1 MTIDWEID
9 PPLCEVHR
17 RGFCSCVVTAIHD
30 RTDEITVHLHH
41 ARLVTIPLLSRPAID
56 HKTLPK
62 VRVLI
67 SNNVDTNVA
76 SLTLLL
82 RDLDTQPIGFAN
94 HVGGRT
100 RLDVTRRDI
109 AEYAVPHLA
118 AWGRANPCRCEP
130 DPYRGPRPLPWL
142 SGEAIVAAYRIERM
156 NSTSMPI
163 TACENCDE
171 TDLVPD
177 IGPPPYKYT
186 KTTTTTGGTR
196 AKT

>member
-41 ARLVTIPLLSRPAID
+41 ARLVTIPLASRITLD
-56 HKTLPK
+56 HGTLPK

-67 SNNVDTNVA
+67 SNVDATVA

-82 RDLDTQPIGFAN
+82 RDHDTQPIGFAN
-94 HVGGRT
+94 HVGSRT

-118 AWGRANPCRCEP
+118 AWERANPCRCEP
-130 DPYRGPRPLPWL
+130 DPYSEGRLPAL
-142 SGEAIVAAYRIERM
+142 VRRATSAAYRIERM

-163 TACENCDE
+163 TACGNCDE
-171 TDLVPD
+171 ADLVPD
-177 IGPPPYKYT
+177 IGPPPYGYT